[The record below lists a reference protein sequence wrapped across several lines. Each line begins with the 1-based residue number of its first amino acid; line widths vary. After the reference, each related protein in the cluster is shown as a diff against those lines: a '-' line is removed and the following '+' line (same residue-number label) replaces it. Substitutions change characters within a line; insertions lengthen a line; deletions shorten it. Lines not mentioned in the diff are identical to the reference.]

1 MAKVAF
7 LSFYSGIVDRGVE
20 TFVYELSRRFKL
32 GNKITIFQ
40 AGPAIYQEGIRVQQI
55 AAKAE
60 APKSSKGILGKLYLD
75 LQSIR
80 ILIFTLKLI
89 PQIIKEKFDIVV
101 PLNGGWQ
108 TAAIRLLTK
117 ITGSKMLISGHA
129 GVGSDDAWNIFWRP
143 DVFIALTSAQKKWA
157 EEIAP
162 EMKTEII
169 PNGVD
174 LAKFNPKVKPK
185 NINLEK
191 PIVVCV
197 SALVP
202 YKRIELTIKA
212 VAKAKNLSLLI
223 LGDGEMNSYL
233 DSLGRRILK
242 SRYLRLTP
250 PYQQMPSYYK
260 CGTVFTLA
268 SKTEAFGISYLEA
281 MACNLPVV
289 TTCDDSR
296 QEIIGKAGIL
306 TDPTKTEQYAKD
318 LLIASKTNYRNI
330 PYDQALKF
338 SWNKV
343 ANKYLKLIEEITR
356 KK

>member
-20 TFVYELSRRFKL
+20 TFVYELSRRFKP

-89 PQIIKEKFDIVV
+89 PRIIKEKFDIVV

-108 TAAIRLLTK
+108 TVTVRLLTK

-143 DVFIALTSAQKKWA
+143 DVFIALTSTQKNWA
-157 EEIAP
+157 ERIAP
-162 EMKTEII
+162 EMRTEII

-174 LAKFNPKVKPK
+174 LAKFNPKVKPI
-185 NINLEK
+185 NINLQK
-191 PIVVCV
+191 PIVVCA

-212 VAKAKNLSLLI
+212 VARSKSLSLLL
-223 LGDGEMNSYL
+223 LGEGELSGQI
-233 DSLGRRILK
+233 DSLAKRLLGEH
-242 SRYLRLTP
+242 YLRLNP
-250 PYQQMPSYYK
+250 PYEQMPRYYR
-260 CGTVFTLA
+260 CGKVFTLA
-268 SKTEAFGISYLEA
+268 SETEAFGISYLEA

-306 TDPTKTEQYAKD
+306 TDPAKTEQYAKD

-343 ANKYLKLIEEITR
+343 ANKYLNLIEEITR